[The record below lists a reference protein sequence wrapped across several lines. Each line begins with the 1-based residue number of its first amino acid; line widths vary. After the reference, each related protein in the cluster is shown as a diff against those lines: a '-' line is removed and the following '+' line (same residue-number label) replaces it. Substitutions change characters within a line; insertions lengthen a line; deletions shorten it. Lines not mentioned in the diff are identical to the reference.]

1 MRYYNV
7 LVVDDEPE
15 ARKSLAQ
22 SLKLDPEIRL
32 QGTCSNGLE
41 AIEAIN
47 TEAIDIVL
55 LDIQMPEINGFEVL
69 ASIDEHQMPRV
80 IFITA
85 YDKFAVKAFEFH
97 ALDYLLKP
105 YKEDRL
111 FKALEYAKANI
122 GAKSPEKGKV
132 IQQLVNRIIAD
143 NKPDQNSLIWNR
155 DQQLGYN
162 QRIAIKSNGIL
173 HFFSLSE
180 VEYFE
185 GYDAYVKIHLEN
197 NRLFLANNRMKL
209 IESLCDSRYFIR
221 THKSYIINSEFIE
234 SIHPGTNGDF
244 TVIIKDGS
252 QLKGSRNY
260 RKSLEAFVLKK

>member
-1 MRYYNV
+1 MRQYNV

-15 ARKSLAQ
+15 ARKSLVQ
-22 SLKLDPEIRL
+22 SLKLDPEIDL

-41 AIEAIN
+41 AIEVIN
-47 TEAIDIVL
+47 TDPVDIVL

-69 ASIDEHQMPRV
+69 ANIDEHRMPRV

-105 YKEDRL
+105 YKEERL
-111 FKALEYAKANI
+111 FKALEYAKDSIGEKNSENSKFIQKLANQFI
-122 GAKSPEKGKV
+122 T
-132 IQQLVNRIIAD
+132 
-143 NKPDQNSLIWNR
+143 NKKTDLNSLIWNR
-155 DQQLGYN
+155 DQKLGYN

-180 VEYFE
+180 VIYFK

-197 NRLFLANNRMKL
+197 ERLFLVNNRMKL
-209 IESLCDSRYFIR
+209 IESICDSRHFIR

-244 TVIIKDGS
+244 TVMMQNGTE
-252 QLKGSRNY
+252 LKGSRNY
-260 RKSLEAFVLKK
+260 RKSLDSFVLKK